1 MNILEKITE
10 RTKERIEEEKK
21 IVPLEEVRRQAE
33 EKGIKDQI
41 PAFEQALRAD
51 GLSFICEAKKA
62 SPSKGLITP
71 DFPYVEIAR
80 EYEAGGAAAISCL
93 TEPFWFRGSDAYLK
107 EIVQNVSIPVL
118 RKDFTCDE
126 YMIYQ
131 AKAMGAS
138 AVLLICSVLEDGR
151 LKAYHQLADELGLSA
166 LVETHNEEEILRA
179 QKIGA
184 KIIGVNNRNLKDFTV
199 DIKNSIRLRE
209 MVSSETVFVSE
220 SGIRGV
226 EDMKALYENGTDA
239 VLIGE
244 LLMRKSDRKAALMEL
259 VDARVPLSSRNPDID
274 ELGKNKARLILL
286 NKADLAEDRRNDE
299 WMEYFK
305 KQGYSVVK
313 VNSKKGGGIKSIQSV
328 IQEACKEKMERD
340 RKRGILNRPVR
351 AMVVGIPNVGKSTFI
366 NALAG
371 KACAKTG
378 NKPGVTKGKQWI
390 RLNKNV
396 ELLDTPGILWPKFE
410 DQTVGLRLAFIGSI
424 KDEILQTEE
433 LASELVK
440 FLNQSY
446 PGVLEEKYTI
456 ESSEDNYEVLRRI
469 AESRHCLVRGSELDV
484 EKAAAILLDDFRNG
498 RLGRLTLEL
507 PEEN

>member
-1 MNILEKITE
+1 MHFQWYPGHMTKARRMMQENIK
-10 RTKERIEEEKK
+10 
-21 IVPLEEVRRQAE
+21 
-33 EKGIKDQI
+33 
-41 PAFEQALRAD
+41 
-51 GLSFICEAKKA
+51 
-62 SPSKGLITP
+62 LI
-71 DFPYVEIAR
+71 D
-80 EYEAGGAAAISCL
+80 
-93 TEPFWFRGSDAYLK
+93 
-107 EIVQNVSIPVL
+107 
-118 RKDFTCDE
+118 
-126 YMIYQ
+126 
-131 AKAMGAS
+131 
-138 AVLLICSVLEDGR
+138 LI
-151 LKAYHQLADELGLSA
+151 
-166 LVETHNEEEILRA
+166 I
-179 QKIGA
+179 
-184 KIIGVNNRNLKDFTV
+184 
-199 DIKNSIRLRE
+199 
-209 MVSSETVFVSE
+209 
-220 SGIRGV
+220 
-226 EDMKALYENGTDA
+226 
-239 VLIGE
+239 
-244 LLMRKSDRKAALMEL
+244 EL

-286 NKADLAEDRRNDE
+286 NKSDLAEDEEMMTGWNISR
-299 WMEYFK
+299 K
-305 KQGYSVVK
+305 GYSVVK

-366 NALAG
+366 NAHAG

-456 ESSEDNYEVLRRI
+456 ESSEDNYEVLEEELQK
-469 AESRHCLVRGSELDV
+469 ADTVWSE
-484 EKAAAILLDDFRNG
+484 EAN
-498 RLGRLTLEL
+498 
-507 PEEN
+507 